1 MQASG
6 TRRSMAMSVVALGI
20 AISAIGYSRL
30 QASPTAASEVS
41 AGVAESAV
49 DRDQADRAIS
59 TSPGA
64 GSLGAD
70 LGTVGDRFG
79 GGNQAVDVLDEFGPD
94 PLREINPE
102 TAAPSPPQPSTGLL
116 RFVYFVE
123 QDEVFDTE
131 SVARI
136 ERQALALQ
144 QFWFDQFGAT
154 FFLPESGIDVIYG
167 EHSAEWYDA
176 TVNGD
181 NPRWYRLMNIRR
193 EVWSALD
200 INVDDDVRLVVY
212 PSARI
217 DGRVGANR
225 YGSAWMDGDDLTCI
239 DTDIATVPYS
249 SQFPA
254 DCLTTVAH
262 ELGHVFGLGH
272 QGDDVDCMQL
282 GFYTYVSGG
291 TRCVFSDTARQ
302 LVQADLRN
310 TGWLDATPG
319 DRR

>member
-1 MQASG
+1 
-6 TRRSMAMSVVALGI
+6 MSIVALGI
-20 AISAIGYSRL
+20 AIGAVGYSRL
-30 QASPTAASEVS
+30 QAQPTGASELS
-41 AGVAESAV
+41 AGVAEPVA
-49 DRDQADRAIS
+49 DQEQANRS
-59 TSPGA
+59 TSTGPGA
-64 GSLGAD
+64 GSLEGD
-70 LGTVGDRFG
+70 FGPVGDRFG
-79 GGNQAVDVLDEFGPD
+79 GGNQAADVFAEFGPD
-94 PLREINPE
+94 PLREVNPE
-102 TAAPSPPQPSTGLL
+102 AAVPLTPQSSTGLV

-123 QDEVFDTE
+123 QDEVFDPD
-131 SVARI
+131 SVARV

-144 QFWFDQFGAT
+144 QFWFDQFGGT
-154 FFLPESGIDVIYG
+154 FFLPESGTDVIYG
-167 EHSAEWYDA
+167 EHSADWYDA

-181 NPRWYRLMNIRR
+181 DPRWYRLMNIRR

-239 DTDIATVPYS
+239 DTDVATVPYS

-291 TRCVFSDTARQ
+291 NRCVFSDAARQ
-302 LVQADLRN
+302 LVQTDLRN